1 MPARVHRGRA
11 RPHDPELAARISR
24 YVRRMEEAFEEA
36 LARARGAGEIPVAA
50 GGDPKALARFLVST
64 LHVQAA
70 DDRRRSGADAA
81 G

>member
-1 MPARVHRGRA
+1 
-11 RPHDPELAARISR
+11 
-24 YVRRMEEAFEEA
+24 

-50 GGDPKALARFLVST
+50 GGDPKALARFLVRG